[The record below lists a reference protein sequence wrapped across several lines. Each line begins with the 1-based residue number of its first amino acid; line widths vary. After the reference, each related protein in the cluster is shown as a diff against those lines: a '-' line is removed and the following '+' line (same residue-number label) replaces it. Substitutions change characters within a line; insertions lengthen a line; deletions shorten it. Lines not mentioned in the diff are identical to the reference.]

1 MSIKAIKAF
10 DAAWSAARDGG
21 EQGYK
26 VSYGEFKT
34 AVAELKKDGGRISKD
49 ELQHVAQT
57 IAESPYLTKPAAK
70 EAFELLKTLGT
81 SKLDSA
87 TVDLMKAEF
96 SLRNR
101 DPFKSVELPGRQVK
115 NTVDLPDAVA
125 KSVNTTHDA
134 DSDEDWGE
142 VECRSATLAGQ
153 PVYLVLHRELGGNL
167 DVQRLEIFAR
177 DGRTL
182 ATGGIWDGMAG
193 FMWD

>member
-177 DGRTL
+177 D
-182 ATGGIWDGMAG
+182 MAPQ
-193 FMWD
+193 FA